1 MIRRSEAPPLLH
13 INTNSDLEFM
23 ISDNMSAPD
32 RYRFPA
38 LLLLVFFLFF
48 GLQSA
53 SAQRQ
58 IAGVEGMPPVRFGAL
73 AGGDYDGDGD
83 EDVFLTGELQD
94 GTIHSALYRF
104 VERRVT
110 PIPMQSPRITAVYQR
125 VPFPKRDVKGGS
137 VVWKDLNNDGM
148 LDILVTG
155 LALEEVTTDSEVFR
169 AATDI
174 YINGNGTF
182 FINGLSGL
190 PGVHNSRA
198 DAADFNGDG
207 IMDIVLGG
215 ETDTGVVLG
224 VWVADSSGF
233 YSPGPTTF
241 EGLSLSSLDIAD
253 MDDDGDQDFVVG
265 GFTASGRPV
274 VRLFRNNGDA
284 SFVEVDADL
293 PELYFASASFGD
305 IDFDGDSDI
314 LVSGGRLAPTILR
327 GSTTLHRNDGSGNFT
342 QTETSLT
349 GLFAGGSLFGDLD
362 GDTDL
367 DFVTWGQQDLSDPE
381 SQKLLLYENID
392 LSFLQIANLRGVL
405 FGTLNWFD
413 SDGNGRLDIL
423 LTGEQEGELIITLFE
438 F

>member
-1 MIRRSEAPPLLH
+1 MLASC
-13 INTNSDLEFM
+13 
-23 ISDNMSAPD
+23 
-32 RYRFPA
+32 RYRLPV
-38 LLLLVFFLFF
+38 LVLLVIFLFEP
-48 GLQSA
+48 LSA

-58 IAGVEGMPPVRFGAL
+58 IVGVEGMPAVRFGAL

-94 GTIHSALYRF
+94 GTIHSALYQF

-110 PIPMQSPRITAVYQR
+110 PVPMQSPRITAVYQR
-125 VPFPKRDVKGGS
+125 IQFPMRDVKGGS
-137 VVWKDLNNDGM
+137 VVWKDLNGDGM

-155 LALEEVTTDSEVFR
+155 LALEEVTTNSEVFR

-198 DAADFNGDG
+198 DAADFDGDG

-215 ETDTGVVLG
+215 QTDTGVVLG
-224 VWVADSSGF
+224 VWLGDGTGL
-233 YSPGPTTF
+233 YSPGPTVF
-241 EGLSLSSLDIAD
+241 EGLSLTSLDIAD
-253 MDDDGDQDFVVG
+253 MDSDGDQDFIVG

-274 VRLFRNNGDA
+274 IRLFRNNGDA
-284 SFVEVDADL
+284 SFEEVEADL

-314 LVSGGRLAPTILR
+314 LVSGGRLAPTLLR
-327 GSTTLHRNDGSGNFT
+327 GFTSIFRNDGGGHF
-342 QTETSLT
+342 TETSTNLT
-349 GLFAGGSLFGDLD
+349 GLFAGGALFGDLD

-381 SQKLLLYENID
+381 SQKLLMFENID
-392 LSFLQIANLRGVL
+392 LSFLQIADLRGVV
-405 FGTLNWFD
+405 FGALNWFD

-423 LTGEQEGELIITLFE
+423 LTGEQDGQLIITLFE